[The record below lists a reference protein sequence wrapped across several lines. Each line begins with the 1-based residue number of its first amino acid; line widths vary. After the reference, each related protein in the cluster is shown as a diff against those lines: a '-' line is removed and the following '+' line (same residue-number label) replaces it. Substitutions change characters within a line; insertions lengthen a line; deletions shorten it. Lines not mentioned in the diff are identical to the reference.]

1 MANSNK
7 SAPAVNGSTASDR
20 SIPIANS
27 DESSLPSN
35 GRAKRKMKFS
45 SQGKSGDTKPSAL
58 DKSVESDLDPD
69 HNDSVSSEDSFRF
82 NNEEAFPA
90 RDEAD
95 MLGEPP
101 SQRPIPSDYVERL
114 NAHREVFNRE
124 MFKTDFKEGSPEY
137 VPKPKSKVITSDR
150 MDEIIDVLRNR
161 DVNPEFYLK
170 KYGSILYDWTNTYQ
184 VDCRTIEDKETYV
197 LLRKPYIRSFQ
208 QKSPL
213 KRKKVEPKK
222 PTYCKVVCRPAEI
235 FDAIDSCHREAA
247 HKKVSATY
255 NLVQDYY
262 YNITKEMV
270 ERFGKLCPVCCVK
283 PPRTKKQVSGAV
295 HPLHSFQYRMRFQ
308 ADLIDFNNNPQVDI
322 DGVVRRWVLV
332 LKDHFTKYA
341 WCRPLKRK
349 TSRLVKHELIKLLN
363 EVGWPLIFHTD
374 NGSEFCAKVLT
385 ELIRDM
391 PFICSVTG
399 RTRVPSDQG
408 SVERLN
414 QEIKKLIDQII
425 QEQHLKGNVGFTWLD
440 ALPFVTEA
448 INKTYGFGAG
458 RLAPYTHVYG
468 MDYKCPVGPP
478 IPEDD
483 KKAIRT
489 VHDLAHYSEVH
500 DMKPLLKQAG
510 YDVDKMVQLKVGLGE
525 LQHDDDGTLN
535 SENDSATYG
544 NILKIDRVK
553 EVKKKDPVPLT
564 IVVAKNTCDVSLT
577 KRKFDYSP
585 VDTYITEKR
594 EAEKREAEMREAE
607 NRGTKGIV
615 SPVGAANDV
624 KLPTTSDVVI
634 TPTQPKE
641 TMFSSDSSDLISFPH

>member
-283 PPRTKKQVSGAV
+283 PP
-295 HPLHSFQYRMRFQ
+295 
-308 ADLIDFNNNPQVDI
+308 
-322 DGVVRRWVLV
+322 
-332 LKDHFTKYA
+332 
-341 WCRPLKRK
+341 
-349 TSRLVKHELIKLLN
+349 
-363 EVGWPLIFHTD
+363 
-374 NGSEFCAKVLT
+374 
-385 ELIRDM
+385 
-391 PFICSVTG
+391 
-399 RTRVPSDQG
+399 
-408 SVERLN
+408 
-414 QEIKKLIDQII
+414 
-425 QEQHLKGNVGFTWLD
+425 
-440 ALPFVTEA
+440 
-448 INKTYGFGAG
+448 
-458 RLAPYTHVYG
+458 
-468 MDYKCPVGPP
+468 
-478 IPEDD
+478 
-483 KKAIRT
+483 
-489 VHDLAHYSEVH
+489 
-500 DMKPLLKQAG
+500 
-510 YDVDKMVQLKVGLGE
+510 
-525 LQHDDDGTLN
+525 
-535 SENDSATYG
+535 
-544 NILKIDRVK
+544 
-553 EVKKKDPVPLT
+553 
-564 IVVAKNTCDVSLT
+564 
-577 KRKFDYSP
+577 
-585 VDTYITEKR
+585 
-594 EAEKREAEMREAE
+594 
-607 NRGTKGIV
+607 
-615 SPVGAANDV
+615 
-624 KLPTTSDVVI
+624 
-634 TPTQPKE
+634 
-641 TMFSSDSSDLISFPH
+641 